1 MFEIEDL
8 GHTDENEILLA
19 IDDDNNTLGISYE
32 ITEEGHKEILISLFP
47 ANGSFAAS
55 LTLSE
60 YFWDAIVEKCKTLS

>member
-1 MFEIEDL
+1 MFDIEDL

-32 ITEEGHKEILISLFP
+32 YSEEGHKEVLISLFP
-47 ANGSFAAS
+47 SHGSFAAT

-60 YFWDAIVEKCKTLS
+60 YFWDAIVEKCKTLP